1 MVQKPYHI
9 PCTVLFITTETVLD
23 IYPKIEVLSSFSSIT
38 SGEKRF
44 LSVSK
49 GQKVRCLHTYGE
61 WACVVSEDNK
71 SGYIPSNIL
80 KMQTNTAI
88 SSKPLPYSP
97 SNQTISEESISVL
110 SVPLS
115 TQMFVIVRRKVS
127 LSELNIS
134 ASVASTTSSEIERP
148 DTPPILA
155 QMEALEITLSS
166 DRNSEAVDPF
176 QNGQVISLKQE
187 KSKENFVRF
196 IDQVDT
202 NSLPKSL
209 AQDLYQYREEPESVP
224 RTSLIKKLWNFF
236 SRERRRGD
244 SESEIRSLVSSKT
257 QVTIG
262 SETASKKSYSI
273 SRKKKDT
280 QFQAAIVHDLYNL
293 DTTTIKTTFSIEL
306 VDVILSPQH
315 NSQQRVV

>member
-1 MVQKPYHI
+1 M
-9 PCTVLFITTETVLD
+9 FITTETVLD

-38 SGEKRF
+38 SGEKSF

-61 WACVVSEDNK
+61 WACVVGEDNK

-80 KMQTNTAI
+80 KMTNTTI

-110 SVPLS
+110 SVPLL
-115 TQMFVIVRRKVS
+115 TPMFVIVRRKVS

-134 ASVASTTSSEIERP
+134 ASVASTMSSEIERP

-155 QMEALEITLSS
+155 QMEALEITLSN

-187 KSKENFVRF
+187 RSKENFVRF

-209 AQDLYQYREEPESVP
+209 AQDLYQY
-224 RTSLIKKLWNFF
+224 
-236 SRERRRGD
+236 
-244 SESEIRSLVSSKT
+244 
-257 QVTIG
+257 
-262 SETASKKSYSI
+262 
-273 SRKKKDT
+273 
-280 QFQAAIVHDLYNL
+280 
-293 DTTTIKTTFSIEL
+293 
-306 VDVILSPQH
+306 
-315 NSQQRVV
+315 